1 MRKFIRTLMNKMG
14 YDIIKIN
21 VHSDKKAHV
30 VSQVKVGNFM
40 LEMPGNNPHI
50 SNYKYEPQ
58 VNSQLA
64 RLSACIAQKYPAL
77 TVIDIGA
84 NVGDTI
90 AVIKTV
96 IDIPV
101 IGIEGDPIS
110 FRFMEKNTAQFSG
123 IALIKEFLGE
133 KKETVKVALE
143 KTGWNTTLVPV
154 TSDASGQEV
163 SLKTLDQ
170 VLEEAHLGNRTLKLL
185 KIDTEGFDTII
196 LRGATELIIRQ
207 HPVLYFEFNKS
218 NMDAIHE
225 DGLST
230 LLSLEKFGY
239 HTIIFF
245 DNKGRYLLSAS
256 ISDTSLVTQLH
267 HYADERDSE
276 IAYYDVCLFHDDDQ
290 AIAADFIKGEKD
302 Y

>member
-1 MRKFIRTLMNKMG
+1 MNTLG
-14 YDIIKIN
+14 YDIIKVN
-21 VHSDKKAHV
+21 VHSDKKAHLIRK
-30 VSQVKVGNFM
+30 VKVGNFM
-40 LEMPGNNPHI
+40 IDMPGNNPHI

-58 VNSQLA
+58 VNSQLG
-64 RLSACIAQKYPAL
+64 RLSVCIAAKYPDL

-90 AVIKTV
+90 AVIKTA

-110 FRFMEKNTAQFSG
+110 YRFMEQNVEQFTG
-123 IALIKEFLGE
+123 ISLIKEFLGE
-133 KKETVKVALE
+133 KKETLKVELE

-154 TSDASGQEV
+154 TGSDSGQNI
-163 SLKTLDQ
+163 SLKTLDA
-170 VLEEAHLGNRTLKLL
+170 VLKEKELDGRTLKLL

-196 LRGATELIIRQ
+196 LRGATDLISHQ

-218 NMDAIHE
+218 NMEAINE

-230 LLSLEKFGY
+230 LLSLKKYGY
-239 HTIIFF
+239 QTIIFF

-256 ISDTSLVTQLH
+256 ISDTDLITQLH
-267 HYADERDSE
+267 HYADEKNSE
-276 IAYYDVCLFHDDDQ
+276 IAYYDVCLFHDTDK
-290 AIAADFIKGEKD
+290 AIATDFIKGEID